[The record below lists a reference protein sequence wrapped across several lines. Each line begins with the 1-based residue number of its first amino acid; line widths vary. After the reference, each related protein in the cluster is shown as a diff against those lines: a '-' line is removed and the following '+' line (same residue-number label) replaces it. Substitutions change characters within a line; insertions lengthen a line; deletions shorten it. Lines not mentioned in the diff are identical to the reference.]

1 MRISDWSSEV
11 CSSDLNVRARPADPI
26 VLRQNLASAYEFAT
40 KQGGAALNDYAR
52 ANDPFADLAQAQVA
66 VDVRN
71 VVRASA
77 DSFRIAWD
85 ERRYVRGRLSAT
97 TRWTAILRSEE
108 HTYELQSLMRISY
121 AVFCLNNKKTIK
133 S

>member
-40 KQGGAALNDYAR
+40 EQGGAALNDYAR
-52 ANDPFADLAQAQVA
+52 ANDPFADLAEAQVA

-85 ERRYVRGRLSAT
+85 ERR
-97 TRWTAILRSEE
+97 SEE
-108 HTYELQSLMRISY
+108 RRVGKEGVSTCSSRWSPYL
-121 AVFCLNNKKTIK
+121 
-133 S
+133 

>member
-40 KQGGAALNDYAR
+40 EQGGAALNDYAR
-52 ANDPFADLAQAQVA
+52 ANDPFADLAEAQVA

-85 ERRYVRGRLSAT
+85 ERRYVRGQLSAT
-97 TRWTAILRSEE
+97 TDRKSTR
-108 HTYELQSLMRISY
+108 
-121 AVFCLNNKKTIK
+121 LN
-133 S
+133 SSH